1 MGYVHVFWGYTCMSV
16 RSNADLFYVVRACVL
31 GVLIISQCTKI
42 SAMLSMTEGTNDEAV
57 CCSGTPKTAL
67 LLPVPGAWEKR
78 CSMITRSCMI
88 TCRLRKSLR
97 ATRLLTERLLGR
109 LPTNCPVTITNTLPP
124 AVCLPLT
131 PHLWGGRLSGSALRY
146 SISFPPVLELSE
158 SRSSAGGGHRPVAE
172 ETHRGSG
179 GIFVSTRME
188 FANAIPVGLP
198 GGGWSALN

>member
-1 MGYVHVFWGYTCMSV
+1 MSHY
-16 RSNADLFYVVRACVL
+16 A
-31 GVLIISQCTKI
+31 KI
-42 SAMLSMTEGTNDEAV
+42 SAMLSVAKGTNDKAV

-78 CSMITRSCMI
+78 CFTITRSCTI

-131 PHLWGGRLSGSALRY
+131 PLLWGGRLSGSALRY
-146 SISFPPVLELSE
+146 SISFHPVLELSE
-158 SRSSAGGGHRPVAE
+158 SRSSR
-172 ETHRGSG
+172 RG
-179 GIFVSTRME
+179 
-188 FANAIPVGLP
+188 
-198 GGGWSALN
+198 